1 MKILIA
7 FVLVLFVSFD
17 ASAEIITL
25 KDGRR
30 VSGKIAQ
37 QDGAQLK
44 LDVKGVMM
52 TFYIDE
58 ISDIDGKPVE
68 APAAPVSKERS
79 GRTSRTQPAV
89 TADENS
95 VGEGDIL
102 ESPADKKALILK
114 FIDVFGTRA
123 AMTANFNAIIES
135 VAQEKPDEAKRI
147 REKFKIDD
155 VIERLIPLYDKYFT
169 AEELKAYIDFYGSPK
184 GRKLT
189 SNISLV
195 MKDSIEVGAAYI
207 KETFPELD
215 K

>member
-7 FVLVLFVSFD
+7 FFLMLCVACE

-37 QDGAQLK
+37 QDATQLK
-44 LDVKGVMM
+44 LDVKGVVM
-52 TFYIDE
+52 TFYLDE
-58 ISDIDGKPVE
+58 IADIDGKSVVDPKKVEPVVE
-68 APAAPVSKERS
+68 
-79 GRTSRTQPAV
+79 SRKTAQESELPKGTVEPPKQAV
-89 TADENS
+89 A
-95 VGEGDIL
+95 V
-102 ESPADKKALILK
+102 SPAEKKELILK

-123 AMTANFNAIIES
+123 AMTANFNSIIDTI
-135 VAQEKPDEAKRI
+135 AQEKPEEARQI
-147 REKFKIDD
+147 RERFKVEA

-169 AEELKAYIDFYGSPK
+169 ADDLKAYIAFYASPE

-189 SNISLV
+189 SNIGLV
-195 MKDSIEVGAAYI
+195 MKDSVEVGAAYI

-215 K
+215 R